1 MRLHCSQNRHW
12 FPPTLDCV
20 GAESKIRDVT
30 ACALLRLILAVHLL
44 SFPQLPREPASRQA
58 HSCRGQAWVFTH
70 APFSERSM
78 CLKLFILYWRTVDWQ
93 CCVSGVQQSDSVLD
107 VSILSQ
113 ILPPFRWFYNI
124 EKSQCVFKG
133 PLPSAYLAMFTT
145 DRLFKQLV
153 IKCLSHA

>member
-1 MRLHCSQNRHW
+1 
-12 FPPTLDCV
+12 
-20 GAESKIRDVT
+20 
-30 ACALLRLILAVHLL
+30 
-44 SFPQLPREPASRQA
+44 
-58 HSCRGQAWVFTH
+58 
-70 APFSERSM
+70 M